1 MMMEFFIHSLGI
13 CIFKNCSLGF
23 FVSWILFLFYW
34 VEFLMC
40 LPLWQWDLGEQSL
53 KMRWTEV
60 SRTAL
65 VNFIQSIRHFIL
77 WGLGKVT
84 WRGWWGGSVVN
95 STCCSCWG
103 SRFTSQHS
111 RGGSQPSIT
120 PVPGI
125 WCPLLISVG
134 TTHSWHTLRQ
144 THLKSMIGRQWGQTS
159 VGCISSF
166 SNTITELFYV
176 WYLSFLG
183 SCDSRISTSCQPQNL
198 FFKFTP
204 ESIYPYSCLQG

>member
-1 MMMEFFIHSLGI
+1 MTLYIRLGRR
-13 CIFKNCSLGF
+13 NGEMAL
-23 FVSWILFLFYW
+23 
-34 VEFLMC
+34 EFL
-40 LPLWQWDLGEQSL
+40 LLLYKDQFS
-53 KMRWTEV
+53 V
-60 SRTAL
+60 A
-65 VNFIQSIRHFIL
+65 IL
-77 WGLGKVT
+77 
-84 WRGWWGGSVVN
+84 
-95 STCCSCWG
+95 
-103 SRFTSQHS
+103 
-111 RGGSQPSIT
+111 GGSQL
-120 PVPGI
+120 PVTLALRI
-125 WCPLLISVG
+125 QCPFLISVG

-176 WYLSFLG
+176 CYLSFLG